1 MPSPKSAAKARSGGG
16 PGKAPQLCKVTF
28 GYQELVLPV
37 DKGLALV
44 GLLKD
49 AVPVGYGGA
58 GMYVP
63 KLEELELSLEVLK
76 PGQFALAKPTLH

>member
-1 MPSPKSAAKARSGGG
+1 MAAKPAPKPSAKVKPAR
-16 PGKAPQLCKVTF
+16 LCKVTF

-76 PGQFALAKPTLH
+76 PGQFHPAGPTLH

>member
-1 MPSPKSAAKARSGGG
+1 MAAKQAPKSSAKAK
-16 PGKAPQLCKVTF
+16 PGRLCKVTF

-76 PGQFALAKPTLH
+76 PGEFVPNVPTLH